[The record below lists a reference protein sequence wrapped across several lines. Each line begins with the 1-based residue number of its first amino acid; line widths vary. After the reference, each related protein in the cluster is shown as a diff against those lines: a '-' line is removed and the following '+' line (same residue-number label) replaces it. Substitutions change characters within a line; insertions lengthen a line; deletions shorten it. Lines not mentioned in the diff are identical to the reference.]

1 MHPKPRN
8 DALML
13 SVLWAAFSVSCMSWT
28 TASAAEMLPE
38 SVPNACTDETT
49 QRPAEQEPPAA
60 TGEAP
65 SHPRRNHATRVG
77 GDNAPTSRSS
87 RWNAYL
93 PGMLR

>member
-38 SVPNACTDETT
+38 SVLNACTDETT